1 MTAVPDIPSIS
12 EFIWDAKY
20 RFKQF
25 DGTPIDLTIEDT
37 WRRVANALAACEL
50 ETGGIYNKTREQ
62 WANKFFGVMVA
73 GYFSPAGRIISGA
86 GTGRNV
92 TLSNCFTMGTI
103 PDSMDGIFTHL
114 KEAALTMQ
122 QGGGIGYDFSTIRP
136 KGAEVKGVAA
146 DASGPLTFMD
156 VWDAMCRTV
165 MSAGSRRGA
174 MMATM
179 RCDHPD
185 IEAFIEAKRD
195 PAKLRM
201 FNLSVLVTDEFM
213 EAVKAGHNWRLH
225 FENRRGETLVEKIV
239 DARALWNK
247 IMESTYA
254 YAEPGVIF
262 IDRVNQD
269 HNLGYLET
277 IATTNPCGEK
287 PMGPYAS
294 CLLGSI
300 NLAKLIAN
308 AFQPDAV
315 LLRPLLRDTVRT
327 AIRMMDNVI
336 EVGQFPLPAQ
346 LQKAKDDRQLGLGV
360 TGLADALIMCGLTYG
375 SEEAVVWTENVMRDI
390 AVTAY
395 EASCELAE
403 ERGAFPTFNA
413 DEFLKP
419 HRFAGR
425 MLPKSLQRRIKQT
438 GIRNGLLLSIAPT
451 GTISLFGG
459 NVSSGIEPVFAFTYD
474 RKVLQPD
481 GSKITQTV
489 EDYAVAA
496 WRAKLKAHG
505 LHIDTPL
512 PPQFVTAQ
520 TLTPDAHVRM
530 QAAAQKWVDS
540 SISKTIN
547 CPEDISFDD
556 FKAVYMQAYDMGCKG
571 CTTYRP
577 NDVTGS
583 VLSVKEEPKPMNR
596 KTLVEKVEGFLR
608 GTDPEKYPEDY
619 SARRSAISTL
629 LGRAGVGKVLDLPEQ
644 FFGEMAAVI
653 DGWGKPKQVVPDE
666 VVHYVR
672 VLDESG
678 RAIVDSLALSIESE
692 AVEGAETVTA
702 ILPGVGMVKD
712 EEGPQERPEK
722 LEASVYKIKIGG
734 DPAIYV
740 TISDIL
746 SAGQRRPFEVFIN
759 TKNPEHIAWSTALT
773 RMVSAIFRR
782 PHDSSFVVEELKNVF
797 DPKGGGFWKGQY
809 RPSVVAAIGQVLE
822 DHMRAIGYG
831 SFAAAEPRKV
841 SMSPILAEPY
851 GTADRAQIAA
861 LAKATCPSCGSL
873 NWKRES
879 GCEQCLDCGHSKC
892 G

>member
-1 MTAVPDIPSIS
+1 MSELPSIS

-20 RFKQF
+20 RLKTF
-25 DGTPIDLTIEDT
+25 DGTPIDQTVDDT
-37 WRRVANALAACEL
+37 WRRVAKALAQGEIPFIL
-50 ETGGIYNKTREQ
+50 RDGSREDPAFDAEAVVKK
-62 WANKFFGVMVA
+62 WEDRFYEVMVH
-73 GYFSPAGRIISGA
+73 GLFSPAGRIIAGA
-86 GTGRNV
+86 GSGRNV

-179 RCDHPD
+179 RVDHPD

-201 FNLSVLVTDEFM
+201 FNLSVLITDEFM
-213 EAVKAGHNWRLH
+213 SAVADAKPWRLH
-225 FENRRGETLVEKIV
+225 YENRHGQTLVEKTV
-239 DARALWNK
+239 DARALWDK

-262 IDRVNQD
+262 IDRVNAD
-269 HNLGYLET
+269 HNLGYLES

-300 NLAKLIAN
+300 NLAKLIYNPFLPTVGVNHA
-308 AFQPDAV
+308 
-315 LLRPLLRDTVRT
+315 LLRDTVRV

-346 LQKAKDDRQLGLGV
+346 LEKAKADRQLGLGV

-375 SEEAVVWTENVMRDI
+375 TDEAASFTSEIMQTI

-395 EASCELAE
+395 ETSCELAA

-419 HRFAGR
+419 TRFAGR
-425 MLPKSLQRRIKQT
+425 MLPNALKRRIKQE
-438 GIRNGLLLSIAPT
+438 GIRNGLLISIAPT
-451 GTISLFGG
+451 GTISMFAG
-459 NVSSGIEPVFAFTYD
+459 NVSSGIEPVFAFSYD

-481 GSKITQTV
+481 GSHVVQTV
-489 EDYAVAA
+489 EDYAVAEY
-496 WRAKLKAHG
+496 RKLCIKRGNPTDA
-505 LHIDTPL
+505 DKL
-512 PPQFVTAQ
+512 PAQFVSAQ
-520 TLTPDAHVRM
+520 TLSPEAHVKM
-530 QAAAQKWVDS
+530 QAAAQMWVDS
-540 SISKTIN
+540 SISKTVN
-547 CPEDISFDD
+547 VPEDISFED
-556 FKAVYMQAYDMGCKG
+556 FKAVYWNAYQSGCKG

-577 NDVTGS
+577 NDITGS
-583 VLSVKEEPKPMNR
+583 ILSVKEEPKAI
-596 KTLVEKVEGFLR
+596 
-608 GTDPEKYPEDY
+608 PEPG
-619 SARRSAISTL
+619 STYEAPQAYL
-629 LGRAGVGKVLDLPEQ
+629 
-644 FFGEMAAVI
+644 
-653 DGWGKPKQVVPDE
+653 
-666 VVHYVR
+666 R
-672 VLDESG
+672 VLDEQG
-678 RAIVDSLALSIESE
+678 NAILDALPTSMVIESG
-692 AVEGAETVTA
+692 EGFDTVTA
-702 ILPGVGMVKD
+702 ILSGTKVET
-712 EEGPQERPEK
+712 EEGPQRRPETLDAK
-722 LEASVYKIKIGG
+722 VYKVKMND
-734 DPAIYV
+734 DPALYV
-740 TISDIL
+740 TITDIEV
-746 SAGQRRPFEVFIN
+746 AGQRRPFEMFIN

-797 DPKGGGFWKGQY
+797 DPKGGGFWRGQY
-809 RPSVVAAIGQVLE
+809 RHSTVAAIGQVLE
-822 DHMRAIGYG
+822 DHMKAIGYG
-831 SFAAAEPRKV
+831 QFAGIKGLDQEGWDKLIAQAETERKIE
-841 SMSPILAEPY
+841 MPIN
-851 GTADRAQIAA
+851 ADRAQIAA
-861 LAKATCPSCGSL
+861 LARAACPSCGSM
-873 NWKRES
+873 NFKNEA
-879 GCEQCLDCGHSKC
+879 GCKTCVDCGESKC